1 MFRFWDW
8 TLDWEDPPSSPI
20 FDYFGHDGD
29 PEAPKYGASHC
40 VTDLPFK
47 NLKPHWHGDEY
58 DPHCLTRLFEEDWFG
73 HYMNPE
79 AMEDIMKSETYADFF
94 LAVEMGP
101 HDIIPMGIRGD
112 FTSFTAPN
120 GTTNCF

>member
-1 MFRFWDW
+1 
-8 TLDWEDPPSSPI
+8 
-20 FDYFGHDGD
+20 
-29 PEAPKYGASHC
+29 

-47 NLKPHWHGDEY
+47 NLKPQWHGDEY
-58 DPHCLTRLFEEDWFG
+58 DPHCLTRWFDEDWFG

-79 AMEDIMKSETYADFF
+79 AMEDIMTSETYADFF

-120 GTTNCF
+120 GTTHCFRDMFMAELPLDTLFPLHHSPQNKHQSLRR